1 MKTLLTFLLLITF
14 AFCENDSN
22 LEELIWANGETFTNF
37 LENNSLPLKLYYNSQ
52 KEDQELLSEISFGT
66 VFQILRDDDD
76 SISQVLIPINE
87 ELQIHIYKNRENL
100 YELEFI
106 PIIYETKNYVL
117 STKIKNSPYQDIIDE
132 TNNKILADAFIN
144 VFRKSVD
151 FTKLK
156 KGDNLVIVYTQKQRL
171 GRVFGYPEII
181 SAMIETGGKKHTLFL
196 FEGKYYNESGK
207 TNETLF
213 LIKPVKNA
221 RISSR
226 FTKKRFHPILK
237 RYRAHLGVDYAAP
250 KGTPI
255 MAAGNGRVKF
265 VGVKGGYG
273 KTLIISHEYG
283 YETLY
288 AHLNGF
294 AKNIKRGKYVKQGE
308 IVAYIGNTGMS
319 TGPHLHFGLYA
330 GKQAIDP
337 EKVVKIQKDLFK
349 GKTKEQFIALVKEN
363 KAVIDQY
370 LTNPKNPP
378 KEEDFSNFM
387 SF

>member
-1 MKTLLTFLLLITF
+1 MRILFIFLLLITF
-14 AFCENDSN
+14 AFCENESN
-22 LEELIWANGETFTNF
+22 LEELTWPNGETFTNF
-37 LENNSLPLKLYYNSQ
+37 LENNSLPLKLYYNSS
-52 KEDQELLSEISFGT
+52 KEDQELLSEISSGT
-66 VFQILRDDDD
+66 SFQILRDDENM
-76 SISQVLIPINE
+76 ISQVLIPINE
-87 ELQIHIYKNRENL
+87 ELQIHIYKNKENL

-106 PIIYETKNYVL
+106 PIIYNEESQVL
-117 STKIKNSPYQDIIDE
+117 SIKIQTSPYQDIINE

-156 KGDNLVIVYTQKQRL
+156 KGDSLVIAYTQKRRL
-171 GRVFGYPEII
+171 GRVFGYPEIS
-181 SAMIETGGKKHTLFL
+181 SAMIETGGKKYTLFL
-196 FEGKYYNESGK
+196 FEGKYYDESGK

-255 MAAGNGRVKF
+255 MAAGNGKVKF
-265 VGVKGGYG
+265 VGTKGGYG
-273 KTLIISHEYG
+273 KTLIISHDYG

-294 AKNIKRGKYVKQGE
+294 AKNIKRGKKVKQGE

-337 EKVVKIQKDLFK
+337 EKVVKIQRDLFK
-349 GKTKEQFIALVKEN
+349 GKTKEQFLALVKDG
-363 KAVIDQY
+363 KKIIDEHLQ
-370 LTNPKNPP
+370 NPKNPQ

-387 SF
+387 TL